1 MSERKQILAKRRL
14 CFNCACGNHKASECA
29 SKIACKKCGKRHHT
43 SICDSNE
50 KPNNRDVAMTT
61 GEKSEGIFPIVVV
74 EVNGVRCRALLPFA
88 IKRYT
93 APRNESCFRVFQRVL
108 SFDNFTF
115 HVSNFKL
122 GGVNVCVWSNLRCG
136 RLNIKH

>member
-1 MSERKQILAKRRL
+1 MNVMFVI
-14 CFNCACGNHKASECA
+14 
-29 SKIACKKCGKRHHT
+29 
-43 SICDSNE
+43 
-50 KPNNRDVAMTT
+50 
-61 GEKSEGIFPIVVV
+61 
-74 EVNGVRCRALLPFA
+74 PFA

-122 GGVNVCVWSNLRCG
+122 RGVNVCVWSNLRCG